1 MGDPRDTNR
10 VRRAMDATPRA
21 GFLLPEDRQW
31 AGVDMPLSIGSGQT
45 NSQPW
50 TVREMLRLLGV
61 RPGHKVLDV
70 GSGSGW
76 TTAILAEL
84 VGPTGSVLGLE
95 RIPQV
100 MEFGR
105 ANLERSERPWTAIRL
120 ASRGVLGAPDE
131 APFDRILVS
140 AEADRFPDAL
150 ADQLADGGVL
160 VVPVA
165 GTMTRAHRRGGELD
179 ISTHG
184 QFRFVPLI
192 VDQDDKEQMAQ
203 EES

>member
-61 RPGHKVLDV
+61 RPGHTVLDV

-105 ANLERSERPWTAIRL
+105 ANLERSERPWAAIRL
-120 ASRGVLGAPDE
+120 ASRGMLGAPEE

-160 VVPVA
+160 VIPVA
-165 GTMTRAHRRGGELD
+165 GTMTAHTVGVGSWRSVRTG
-179 ISTHG
+179 SSVSC
-184 QFRFVPLI
+184 R
-192 VDQDDKEQMAQ
+192 
-203 EES
+203 